1 VAVDCYKSYTCLTFK
16 TYVYYRY
23 ISFKCFKS
31 CDATGVSESHWS
43 SCKQANMAKKVLV
56 QRYCANFMFSALDEQ
71 KTYEKMKAQAPGK
84 QYTNVFNQ
92 LCKTV
97 IQ

>member
-1 VAVDCYKSYTCLTFK
+1 
-16 TYVYYRY
+16 
-23 ISFKCFKS
+23 
-31 CDATGVSESHWS
+31 
-43 SCKQANMAKKVLV
+43 MAKKVLV

-92 LCKTV
+92 LCKNV